1 MIPQFDFKQP
11 ETPTEAD
18 DLVGVASTDLFA
30 GLVRRYNLAVN
41 DLTETQIAEAL
52 RQAMPDFRRL
62 VNVSGQQVIYIPY
75 QEADRW
81 KTLYHELLW
90 SVESVHEG
98 ETRHETALRYIRER
112 ETHSSVPASDSSVN
126 A

>member
-81 KTLYHELLW
+81 KTLYH
-90 SVESVHEG
+90 
-98 ETRHETALRYIRER
+98 
-112 ETHSSVPASDSSVN
+112 
-126 A
+126 